1 MLAGV
6 ISDVIEAARP
16 AGAPRREWSEHAAP
30 RVVANRLPR
39 PTKAG
44 SVDVLLPADV
54 QVGQKLRVAAHGHT
68 FVFTV
73 PAGALGGQKLL
84 VGLPA
89 GIAEAAA
96 LERARERMWT
106 MDGTRRF
113 AAAGVAAAAA
123 ARTAAAAAAAAAA
136 DEAGSSESAEERRVA
151 AAAAAKAAAAK
162 AADEHA
168 VGLCVEGLVEEVERS
183 AEAARREQ
191 ARREERARQQLEHQR
206 RAPAPAPAPAPEPEP
221 KPEPEPE
228 P

>member
-73 PAGALGGQKLL
+73 PAGAVGGQKLL

-123 ARTAAAAAAAAAA
+123 ARTAAAAAAAAA

-191 ARREERARQQLEHQR
+191 ARREERARQQLEHKR
-206 RAPAPAPAPAPEPEP
+206 
-221 KPEPEPE
+221 
-228 P
+228 

>member
-16 AGAPRREWSEHAAP
+16 AGAPRREWSEHAPP

-123 ARTAAAAAAAAAA
+123 ARTAAAA
-136 DEAGSSESAEERRVA
+136 
-151 AAAAAKAAAAK
+151 K

-206 RAPAPAPAPAPEPEP
+206 RAPAPAPAPWP
-221 KPEPEPE
+221 
-228 P
+228 

>member
-89 GIAEAAA
+89 GVAEAAA

-136 DEAGSSESAEERRVA
+136 DEAGSSESAEERREA

-191 ARREERARQQLEHQR
+191 ARREERARQQLEHKR
-206 RAPAPAPAPAPEPEP
+206 
-221 KPEPEPE
+221 
-228 P
+228 

>member
-123 ARTAAAAAAAAAA
+123 ARTAAAAAAAAA

-191 ARREERARQQLEHQR
+191 ARREERARQQLEQKR
-206 RAPAPAPAPAPEPEP
+206 
-221 KPEPEPE
+221 
-228 P
+228 